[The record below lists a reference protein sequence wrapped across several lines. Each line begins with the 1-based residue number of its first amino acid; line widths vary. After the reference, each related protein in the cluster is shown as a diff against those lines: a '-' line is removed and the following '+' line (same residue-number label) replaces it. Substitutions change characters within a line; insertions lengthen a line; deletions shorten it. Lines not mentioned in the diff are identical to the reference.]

1 MHMHMCMHMHMH
13 MHIHAHAH
21 AHAHVHVVLLGQV
34 ARCAEAN
41 RMDVANLAIVIA
53 PNIARPEIPSLR
65 YTILTIAIT
74 MAPHCVLILS

>member
-1 MHMHMCMHMHMH
+1 MHMS
-13 MHIHAHAH
+13 
-21 AHAHVHVVLLGQV
+21 HAHVHVHVHVHVLLGQV

-53 PNIARPEIPSLR
+53 PNIARPEVPSLR
-65 YTILTIAIT
+65 HTTILTIAILT